1 MKAIKWRSNNPSTA
15 NISDDAQDET
25 IQWPDI
31 RVYYFFFEWYIN

>member
-1 MKAIKWRSNNPSTA
+1 MKAIKWRSNNHPSTA
-15 NISDDAQDET
+15 NISDDET